1 MSEKKEKR
9 NLLIVKQYQEGSTHG
24 ELAHQHGVDRSRI
37 KQILKSYGID
47 LTKGGFRVKNQK
59 HHEALIVARE
69 KACQEMY
76 GVNLAEKAELDT
88 LLSRK
93 TRAVSTYYVQHRFR
107 MKRKGFRYELSYR
120 DFVYCWL
127 ESGQWDNVG
136 RRKAAMVLKPRC
148 KVYKAGNIMINLK

>member
-1 MSEKKEKR
+1 LSEEKTKR
-9 NLLIVKQYQEGSTHG
+9 NILIVRRYQEGLTHA
-24 ELAHQHGVDRSRI
+24 ELAAQHGVDRSRI
-37 KQILKSYGID
+37 KQILESYGID
-47 LTKGGFRVKNQK
+47 LTEGGFRVKNKKRQK
-59 HHEALIVARE
+59 SQIAARE

-76 GVNLAEKAELDT
+76 GVNLTEKAELDT

-93 TRAVSTYYVQHRFR
+93 TRPVSTYYVQHRFR

-136 RRKAAMVLKPRC
+136 RRKAAMALKPRC
-148 KVYKAGNIMINLK
+148 KVYKADNIMIKLK

>member
-1 MSEKKEKR
+1 MSEEKAKR
-9 NLLIVKQYQEGSTHG
+9 NLLIVRQYQEGLTLA
-24 ELAHQHGVDRSRI
+24 ELANQHGVDRSRI
-37 KQILKSYGID
+37 KQILKSHGID

-59 HHEALIVARE
+59 HHEALIDARE

-93 TRAVSTYYVQHRFR
+93 TKAVSTYYVQHRFR
-107 MKRKGFRYELSYR
+107 MKRKGFRYELTYR

-127 ESGQWDNVG
+127 ESGQWDNGG
-136 RRKAAMVLKPRC
+136 RGKAAMVLKPRC
-148 KVYKAGNIMINLK
+148 KVYKAGNIMINL

>member
-9 NLLIVKQYQEGSTHG
+9 NLLIIRQYQEGLTPA
-24 ELAHQHGVDRSRI
+24 ELADLHGVDRSRVR
-37 KQILKSYGID
+37 QILKGYGID
-47 LTKGGFRVKNQK
+47 PTAGGFRVKNQK
-59 HHEALIVARE
+59 RHEAQIAARE

-76 GVNLAEKAELDT
+76 GVSLAEKAELDT

-93 TRAVSTYYVQHRFR
+93 KRAVSTYYVQHRFQ
-107 MKRKGFRYELSYR
+107 MKRKGFRYELTYR

-127 ESGQWDNVG
+127 ESGQWDNGG

-148 KVYKAGNIMINLK
+148 KVFKAGNIMIIL